1 MNFNIVTQQ
10 ISNETVQTVNA
21 RELHKTLGVARDFS
35 TWIKGRIKQYC
46 FIENQDYT
54 TKWNVL
60 KNINISGKR
69 GGRRSR
75 DYYISLDMAK
85 ILAKYEN
92 KPRAHLI
99 YNSLLALCKCDISI
113 VRDKRLEL
121 KFADILL
128 PFCEALNADI
138 KTQVKVLN
146 YRIDFVIRD
155 YIMVEYDE
163 EYHEYNLERDSLRQ
177 NEITLALKQC
187 GISPVW
193 IRIKE
198 GLEPQGLANI
208 AKQILRCEN
217 NI

>member
-1 MNFNIVTQQ
+1 MNFNITQRQ
-10 ISNETVQTVNA
+10 VDNTTVQTVNA
-21 RELHKTLGVARDFS
+21 RELHGALGVGRDFS
-35 TWIKGRIKQYC
+35 TWIKGRIEQYS
-46 FIENQDYT
+46 FVENQDYV
-54 TKWNVL
+54 TKLNTL
-60 KNINISGKR
+60 KNISVNGKR
-69 GGRRSR
+69 GGDRKSIE
-75 DYYISLDMAK
+75 YHVSLDMAK

-99 YNSLLALCKCDISI
+99 YNSLLSLCKEDISV

-121 KFADILL
+121 KFADILI

-146 YRIDFVIRD
+146 YRIDFLISD
-155 YIMVEYDE
+155 YIVVEYDE

-193 IRIKE
+193 IRIK
-198 GLEPQGLANI
+198 
-208 AKQILRCEN
+208 
-217 NI
+217 

>member
-10 ISNETVQTVNA
+10 IANETVQTVNA
-21 RELHKTLGVARDFS
+21 RELHVALRVGRDFS
-35 TWIKGRIKQYC
+35 NWIKGRIEQYG
-46 FIENQDYT
+46 FILNEDYI
-54 TKWNVL
+54 TKLNTL
-60 KNINISGKR
+60 KNISINGKR
-69 GGRRSR
+69 GGRPSS

-92 KPRAHLI
+92 KPRAHLV
-99 YNSLLALCKCDISI
+99 YNSLLSLCKGDISV

-121 KFADILL
+121 KFADILI

-138 KTQVKVLN
+138 QTQVKVLN
-146 YRIDFVIRD
+146 YRVDFVISD

-198 GLEPQGLANI
+198 GLEPQGLARI
-208 AKQILRCEN
+208 AEQIVR
-217 NI
+217 